1 MTKPAAEV
9 STPAVEFEMVA
20 VDIVVKCVAISDGAD
35 SLKASNCVGI
45 RTFGITPLEAKKR
58 SLR

>member
-9 STPAVEFEMVA
+9 SRPAVEFEMVA
-20 VDIVVKCVAISDGAD
+20 VIVVKCVAISDGAD

-45 RTFGITPLEAKKR
+45 RTFGMTPLEAKKR